1 MQLLWTS
8 WLTVAVLG
16 LYLWIIYKVGNAR
29 ATFQIKAPAVDGPP
43 EFLRVLRVHANTVE
57 QMVLF
62 FPALWLC
69 ALWTGDKLAAALGL
83 VWLVGRFMY
92 AVAYYSDAS
101 KRSMGF
107 MISLLA
113 ALGLLLAAM
122 TGMSGVL
129 K

>member
-16 LYLWIIYKVGNAR
+16 FYIWIIYKVGHAR
-29 ATFQIKAPAVDGPP
+29 TQFQVKAPATDGPP

-69 ALWTGDKLAAALGL
+69 AIWAGDKLAAAMGL
-83 VWLVGRFMY
+83 VWLVGRCMY
-92 AVAYYSDAS
+92 AIGYYADAS
-101 KRSMGF
+101 KRSKGF
-107 MISLLA
+107 MISTLA
-113 ALGLLLAAM
+113 AMALLLAAM